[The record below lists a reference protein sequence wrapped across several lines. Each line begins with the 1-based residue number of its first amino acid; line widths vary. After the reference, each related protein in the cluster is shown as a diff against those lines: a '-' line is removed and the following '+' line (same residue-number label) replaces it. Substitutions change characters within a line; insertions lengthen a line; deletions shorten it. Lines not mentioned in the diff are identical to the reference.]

1 MNNNKLRHGD
11 VVLEYMGQA
20 APQLDALPE
29 HPTQTL
35 AEGERTG
42 HAHRV
47 RGEAKVWRDPANAAG
62 YLCVLADE
70 GVTLTHEEHA
80 TLALAPGWWR
90 FTIKRQYD
98 EDSEGWSAVED

>member
-1 MNNNKLRHGD
+1 MDSKMLRHGD
-11 VVLEYMGQA
+11 VVLEYMGHE
-20 APQLDALPE
+20 APQLGALPE
-29 HPTQTL
+29 HPTPTL
-35 AEGERTG
+35 AEGKRTG